1 MELIKEQASVLPYD
15 RVYCETSALCSA
27 CGQRSPAVLA
37 SRGGQVWLSKACPEH
52 GEHEELFEENARFFE
67 RQSEYDKPSTP
78 TLKETITKDGCP
90 DDCGLCEAH
99 NQHTCIALLEIT
111 QECSYGCPICYAQAG
126 ASSRLTIEEGT
137 NRLQKCLD
145 AEGGK
150 LDVLQISGGE
160 STEHPDLLK
169 FIEMALDKGV
179 RYVMLNT
186 NGERLSRDPGII
198 KDLSRFRQRFEIY
211 LQFDGVTPK
220 ASQKLRQKDTTTT
233 LFKALDNLAGV
244 DLPATLVVTVAEEA
258 NGQELG
264 EIVAFALKHPIVR
277 GINFQPLTYFG
288 RAENLDR
295 SNRITRTGVIQ
306 RLEQQT
312 KGLLVADDFVPL
324 PCDVHNIAITMLV
337 RQGRSFVPVTRKID
351 ARNHL
356 PILDNTL
363 CYYAQDIIKE
373 ASGSACCS
381 LKLLWDG
388 LPFISTAL
396 KGLASQDRTR
406 FANLNTLRITV
417 SQFRDRF
424 NFEQQAIQKEC
435 VHVLAPGGK
444 RIPFSV
450 YNMKWRGVDGY

>member
-1 MELIKEQASVLPYD
+1 MELIKEQPATTAFD
-15 RVYCETSALCSA
+15 RTYRETSALCSV
-27 CGQRSPAVLA
+27 CGQKCPAVLA
-37 SRGGQVWLSKACPEH
+37 LKNGQVWLSKTCPEH
-52 GEHEELFEENARFFE
+52 GEHEELFEEDAAFYE
-67 RQSEYDKPSTP
+67 KQKEYDKPPTP
-78 TLKETITKDGCP
+78 TAKETQRAKGCP
-90 DDCGLCEAH
+90 DDCGLCTAH

-126 ASSRLTIEEGT
+126 VASRLTLEEGAT
-137 NRLQKCLD
+137 RLQKCLD

-160 STEHPDLLK
+160 PTEHPDLIR

-186 NGERLSRDPGII
+186 NGERLYRDNAFINE
-198 KDLSRFRQRFEIY
+198 LSRFRQRFEVY

-220 ASQKLRQKDTTTT
+220 ASLKLRQKDTTAT
-233 LFKALDNLAGV
+233 LFKALDNLAAV
-244 DLPATLVVTVAEEA
+244 DLPATLVVTVDEEA

-264 EIVAFALKHPIVR
+264 EIVSFALKHPIVR

-295 SNRITRTGVIQ
+295 SKRITRTGVIN

-324 PCDVHNIAITMLV
+324 PCDAHNIAITMLV

-388 LPFISTAL
+388 LPFIGTAL
-396 KGLASQDRTR
+396 KGLTSHDRTR

-435 VHVLAPGGK
+435 VHVLVPGGR